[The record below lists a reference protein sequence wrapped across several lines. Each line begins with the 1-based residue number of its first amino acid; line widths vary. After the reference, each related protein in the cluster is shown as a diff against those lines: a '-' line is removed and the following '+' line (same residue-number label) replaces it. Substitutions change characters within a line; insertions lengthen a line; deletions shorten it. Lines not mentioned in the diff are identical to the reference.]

1 MRVRRRTSRSFD
13 LSEGMMKLL
22 SRFAACWSIA
32 IVLSVS
38 AASMRGD
45 EAIDA
50 ALAQARASGR
60 PVLAVAG
67 RQACVL
73 CQALKERLTT
83 DRELQPLLANFVPLA
98 LDVDAPAWQEWART
112 YPVDGNGLPF
122 VYVVRADGEKLHGS
136 SGPLQGNAL
145 PLALGNALQQ
155 SGVPLDPRQSER
167 LAKSLA
173 EAEAALAQDDL
184 SKAIAALA
192 ATPPPA
198 SYAEVAVRSRTLI
211 EELTERGTTALA
223 EAAEQLANPETRLA
237 GALALVETQRHFRRL
252 PEIAKEANE
261 LKRRQRDAEIKT
273 ALAQAT
279 LIDKGRA
286 FEEDGAIDKAL
297 DAYRAVA
304 DKYPNSAAADDVA
317 TRIAAL
323 EGGRR

>member
-1 MRVRRRTSRSFD
+1 MSCEPTARSFT
-13 LSEGMMKLL
+13 
-22 SRFAACWSIA
+22 
-32 IVLSVS
+32 V
-38 AASMRGD
+38 
-45 EAIDA
+45 
-50 ALAQARASGR
+50 
-60 PVLAVAG
+60 PAG
-67 RQACVL
+67 
-73 CQALKERLTT
+73 
-83 DRELQPLLANFVPLA
+83 
-98 LDVDAPAWQEWART
+98 
-112 YPVDGNGLPF
+112 
-122 VYVVRADGEKLHGS
+122 LHGS

-273 ALAQAT
+273 GQRDAEIKTALAQAT

-304 DKYPNSAAADDVA
+304 SAAADDVA